1 MVSLYQKTNNTML
14 SLKSLC
20 VLTFTLSFSW
30 LSAQNLYDESFRNW
44 DEGPVKW
51 SDFRVSRA
59 PDDAKYVSEL
69 SCVITQEVER
79 TKIGNFRFPVLKTT
93 TQMNKLASWYDPDKC
108 TDWTLRYE
116 QIRFDMLEV
125 LRIRLQNSFN
135 RNFFEKNLDAYYD
148 QLITSTMVNFERE
161 SNFGTDTLVVR
172 QYEERYKQELDTLKP
187 EPVQVPVFEKKDWGV
202 ALNVGVGNEIFGSP
216 MSKGVTPATG
226 IEWGFGVLYKQMSF
240 GLDFLLAWSG
250 NLQCD
255 NFYYDSKYDYNW
267 TKGKRVSAGNI
278 NINGGFR
285 VYDGSNL
292 SVTPLVG
299 IGVSFVDQDSDTPR
313 TNNNNSFENSEI
325 SGFRTQA
332 GLAFDWKMRR
342 SLNAN
347 YYSADYTESKI
358 RFAITGARS
367 NFKGIGP
374 TYSLNAS
381 IVFLA
386 ESWNLK

>member
-1 MVSLYQKTNNTML
+1 MAL
-14 SLKSLC
+14 S
-20 VLTFTLSFSW
+20 LSFSG
-30 LSAQNLYDESFRNW
+30 LSAQNLYEQSFRKW

-51 SDFRVSRA
+51 SDFRISRA
-59 PDDAKYVSEL
+59 PDDAKFVSEL
-69 SCVITQEVER
+69 VCGISKEVEK
-79 TKIGNFRFPVLKTT
+79 TKVGNFKFPVLKTT
-93 TQMNKLASWYDPDKC
+93 TRMNKLASWYDPDRC

-116 QIRFDMLEV
+116 QTRFDMLEV
-125 LRIRLQNSFN
+125 MRRRLQNAFN
-135 RNFFEKNLDAYYD
+135 SNFLEKSLDVYYE
-148 QLITSTMVNFERE
+148 QLIDNTMLDFDRE
-161 SNFGTDTLVVR
+161 SNYGTDTLVIR
-172 QYEERYKQELDTLKP
+172 QYEEKYKQELDTL
-187 EPVQVPVFEKKDWGV
+187 ELIPVQVPVFEKKDWGV
-202 ALNVGVGNEIFGSP
+202 SLNVGVGNEIFGSP

-226 IEWGFGVLYKQMSF
+226 IEWGFGVLYKQLSI

-267 TKGKRVSAGNI
+267 TKGKKVSAGNI
-278 NINGGFR
+278 VFNGGYKVF
-285 VYDGSNL
+285 DKSNL
-292 SVTPLVG
+292 SITPTVG
-299 IGVSFVDQDSDTPR
+299 IGVSFVDQDSDTPK
-313 TNNNNSFENSEI
+313 TNNKNSFENSEI
-325 SGFRTQA
+325 SGFRTQV

-347 YYSADYTESKI
+347 LFSADYTESKI

-381 IVFLA
+381 IVFIA